1 MAENYRSERMAL
13 TYSLSNREKRQMTS
27 TLLADAEAVEE
38 AKGTLDD
45 RIVEYWS
52 KGLSI
57 ANIMSA
63 TGVGHMTIKKL
74 LHARGVVDPE

>member
-1 MAENYRSERMAL
+1 MAENSRSERMAL
-13 TYSLSNREKRQMTS
+13 TYSLSTREKRQMTS
-27 TLLADAEAVEE
+27 TLLADAEAIEE
-38 AKGTLDD
+38 AQKTLDD
-45 RIVEYWS
+45 RIVEYWL

-74 LHARGVVDPE
+74 LHTRGVVDSE